1 MNTRRKVAHDR
12 KQTARLPIVGMALAA
27 MLATLIPNA
36 AFAETGYRLG
46 ARDKLRLKVNEWRA
60 ARGEVHE
67 WEALN
72 GDYTVSAAGTVS
84 IPLVGEVRA
93 SSLTPAELSETIA
106 ERLRSV
112 AGLLQKPSASVEV
125 AEYRPFFITGH
136 VERPGEFPY
145 RPGLTVLQ
153 AVSVAGGHYRLPDPG
168 LLRFGRDALQGR
180 GELRTM
186 ETERLALL
194 ARRGRLQAEIAGQPE
209 IGFSAELTG
218 IQGDTLVA
226 QILNEERQIFASRRA
241 ALASQVAALQQTQK
255 LFVQEVAVLKEK
267 TVSLER
273 QLALAKRELEGVT
286 GLVNRGLAVT
296 SRQLTLEQNAAQ
308 FQSQQ
313 LDLSLAMLRANQEIS
328 RSERTVIDLQNQRKT
343 ETLDLLRETQNRIA
357 ALGERMSAARNL
369 VFEAEITAPQLATNR
384 MTDPARQPTYS
395 ILRSVDGQVTAEK
408 ATEADAVLPGD
419 VVKVERAVPAASQ
432 SVQTASPVVQ

>member
-1 MNTRRKVAHDR
+1 MNDRCGMPVAR
-12 KQTARLPIVGMALAA
+12 FLMISMVLAA
-27 MLATLIPNA
+27 MSVVSPPNA
-36 AFAETGYRLG
+36 ALAETGYRLG

-93 SSLTPAELSETIA
+93 SNLTPAELSETIA

-153 AVSVAGGHYRLPDPG
+153 AVSIAGGLYRLPDPG
-168 LLRFGRDALQGR
+168 ILRFGRDALQGR

-186 ETERLALL
+186 EAERLALL
-194 ARRGRLQAEIAGQPE
+194 ARRERLQAEIAGQPE
-209 IGFSAELTG
+209 IGFSAELTDL
-218 IQGDTLVA
+218 QGDALVA
-226 QILNEERQIFASRRA
+226 QILGEERQIFVSRRA
-241 ALASQVAALQQTQK
+241 ALASQVAALQQTQR
-255 LFVQEVAVLKEK
+255 LFAQEVSVLKEK
-267 TVSLER
+267 TVALER
-273 QLALAKRELEGVT
+273 QLTLAKRELEGVA
-286 GLVNRGLAVT
+286 GLVSRGLAVT

-313 LDLSLAMLRANQEIS
+313 LDLSLAVLRANQEIS
-328 RSERTVIDLQNQRKT
+328 RSERMVLDLQNQRRT
-343 ETLDLLRETQNRIA
+343 EALDLLRETQNRIA

-369 VFEAEITAPQLATNR
+369 VFEAEVTAPQLAVSR
-384 MTDPARQPTYS
+384 ATDPSRQPTYS
-395 ILRSVDGQVTAEK
+395 ILRSTGAQVTAEK

-419 VVKVERAVPAASQ
+419 VVKVERALPATQAL
-432 SVQTASPVVQ
+432 QTASPTIQ

>member
-1 MNTRRKVAHDR
+1 MIRNQGVLQGGRSM
-12 KQTARLPIVGMALAA
+12 ARVLLALIAFAGLPAAVLPALADVA
-27 MLATLIPNA
+27 
-36 AFAETGYRLG
+36 YRLG
-46 ARDKLRLKVNEWRA
+46 PRDKLRLKVNEWRA

-93 SSLTPAELSETIA
+93 SSLTPAELSEAVA
-106 ERLRSV
+106 ERLRGV

-153 AVSVAGGHYRLPDPG
+153 AVSIAGGLYRLPDPG
-168 LLRFGRDALQGR
+168 ILRFGRDALQGR

-194 ARRGRLQAEIAGQPE
+194 ARRERLQAEIASQPE
-209 IGFSAELTG
+209 ISFSAELAG
-218 IQGDTLVA
+218 IQGDALVA
-226 QILNEERQIFASRRA
+226 QILGEERQIFASRRA

-255 LFVQEVAVLKEK
+255 LFAQEVAVLKEK
-267 TVSLER
+267 TVALER

-286 GLVNRGLAVT
+286 GLVSRGLAVT

-328 RSERTVIDLQNQRKT
+328 RSERTVLDLQNQRRT
-343 ETLDLLRETQNRIA
+343 EALDLLRETQNRIA

-369 VFEAEITAPQLATNR
+369 VFEAEITAPQLAVSR
-384 MTDPARQPTYS
+384 ATDPARHPTYS
-395 ILRSVDGQVTAEK
+395 ILRSTGGQVTAEQV
-408 ATEADAVLPGD
+408 TEADAVLPGD
-419 VVKVERAVPAASQ
+419 VVKVERAIPTQAQAAQNVPPA
-432 SVQTASPVVQ
+432 VH

>member
-1 MNTRRKVAHDR
+1 MIRTRTSTRHGNIF
-12 KQTARLPIVGMALAA
+12 ARLLLALIALAGV
-27 MLATLIPNA
+27 LATQLPA
-36 AFAETGYRLG
+36 LAEAGYRLG
-46 ARDKLRLKVNEWRA
+46 PRDKLRLKVNEWRA

-72 GDYTVSAAGTVS
+72 GDYVVSAAGTVS

-93 SSLTPAELSETIA
+93 SNLTPAELSEMIA
-106 ERLRSV
+106 ERLRNV

-125 AEYRPFFITGH
+125 ADYRPFFITGH
-136 VERPGEFPY
+136 VERPGEFSY

-153 AVSVAGGHYRLPDPG
+153 AVSIAGGLYRLPDPG
-168 LLRFGRDALQGR
+168 ILRFGRDALQGR

-194 ARRGRLQAEIAGQPE
+194 ARRERLQAEIASQPE
-209 IGFSAELTG
+209 ISLSAELKG
-218 IQGDTLVA
+218 LQGDALVA
-226 QILNEERQIFASRRA
+226 QIVGEERQIFASRRA

-267 TVSLER
+267 TVTLER

-328 RSERTVIDLQNQRKT
+328 RSERTVLDLQNQRRT
-343 ETLDLLRETQNRIA
+343 EALDLLRETQSRLA
-357 ALGERMSAARNL
+357 AIGERMTAARNL
-369 VFEAEITAPQLATNR
+369 VFEAEITAPQLATIR
-384 MTDPARQPTYS
+384 TADPTRQPTYT
-395 ILRSVDGQVTAEK
+395 ILRSAGGQVTSEK

-419 VVKVERAVPAASQ
+419 VVKVERALPASAQAVQAASPA
-432 SVQTASPVVQ
+432 VQ

>member
-1 MNTRRKVAHDR
+1 MNDRCGMPVAR
-12 KQTARLPIVGMALAA
+12 FLMISMVLAV
-27 MLATLIPNA
+27 ISVVSPPNA
-36 AFAETGYRLG
+36 ALAETGYRLG

-93 SSLTPAELSETIA
+93 SNLTPAELSETIA

-153 AVSVAGGHYRLPDPG
+153 AVSIAGGLYRLPDPG
-168 LLRFGRDALQGR
+168 ILRFGRDALQGR

-186 ETERLALL
+186 EAERLALL
-194 ARRGRLQAEIAGQPE
+194 ARRERLQAEIAGQPE

-218 IQGDTLVA
+218 LQGDALVA
-226 QILNEERQIFASRRA
+226 QILGEERQIFVSRRA
-241 ALASQVAALQQTQK
+241 ALASQVAALQQTQR
-255 LFVQEVAVLKEK
+255 LFAQEVSVLKEK
-267 TVSLER
+267 TVALER
-273 QLALAKRELEGVT
+273 QLTLAKRELEGVA
-286 GLVNRGLAVT
+286 GLVSRGLAVT

-313 LDLSLAMLRANQEIS
+313 LDLSLAVLRANQEIS
-328 RSERTVIDLQNQRKT
+328 RSERMVLDLQNQRRT
-343 ETLDLLRETQNRIA
+343 EALDLLRETQNRIA

-369 VFEAEITAPQLATNR
+369 VFEAEVTAPQLAVSR
-384 MTDPARQPTYS
+384 ATDPSRQPTYS
-395 ILRSVDGQVTAEK
+395 ILRSTGAQVTAEK

-419 VVKVERAVPAASQ
+419 VVKVERALPATQAL
-432 SVQTASPVVQ
+432 QTASPTIQ